1 MFCLT
6 MASLEGVCST
16 AVTGGTCV
24 VRRLNARPQH
34 VLLFADREMSNG
46 ISIAGQ
52 RHACRQNNRQ
62 LSESTTYCIVLTTRV
77 CAEGK
82 GTFIFSGLCNLV
94 HPIIDGLYR
103 ACFLRQGRSRNCKSY
118 RMFNDTRS
126 PIIVVNFV

>member
-1 MFCLT
+1 MFSLA

-24 VRRLNARPQH
+24 VRRLVARPQH

-62 LSESTTYCIVLTTRV
+62 LSESTTYSIVLTTRV
-77 CAEGK
+77 YAEGK
-82 GTFIFSGLCNLV
+82 GTLIFSGLFNNI
-94 HPIIDGLYR
+94 HPKIDGFYR
-103 ACFLRQGRSRNCKSY
+103 ACLLRQGRSRNCKSQS
-118 RMFNDTRS
+118 N
-126 PIIVVNFV
+126 V